1 MFHPWRLLREMP
13 QITVIWTELNHKS
26 ALTDGVSQIWL
37 DRRLFQVERRC
48 SLTHELIHIERG
60 HTSRQSAAIEE
71 AVRAETARRLIPSMN
86 CSDINAGRSPSKS
99 SQTASGSP
107 PRYSK
112 TGSTT
117 SIKNKAGSLPR
128 PIVIPE
134 RINLPTSNVCGTLGP
149 WTIRQ
154 QNAVA
159 LSAGRIR

>member
-71 AVRAETARRLIPSMN
+71 AVRAETARRLIPFDELLRHKRWALSIEELAD
-86 CSDINAGRSPSKS
+86 SLWV
-99 SQTASGSP
+99 
-107 PRYSK
+107 
-112 TGSTT
+112 TT
-117 SIKNKAGSLPR
+117 SVLKD
-128 PIVIPE
+128 
-134 RINLPTSNVCGTLGP
+134 RINHLDKKQSRLFAKAYCDTG
-149 WTIRQ
+149 
-154 QNAVA
+154 AD
-159 LSAGRIR
+159 